1 MTTIQGK
8 KHIYTHIH
16 TSHIHRYTELTS
28 FAKILMSSFC
38 CENSVFNVFKFINN
52 CSLSSFLLFNLFI
65 NISRC
70 CDTFCN
76 KANLSSRNLAKLI
89 IPLNCRLKRFDDG
102 ANKSLVPIV

>member
-8 KHIYTHIH
+8 KHIYTYIHI
-16 TSHIHRYTELTS
+16 YTELTS
-28 FAKILMSSFC
+28 FANTLISSFC

-52 CSLSSFLLFNLFI
+52 CSLLSFLLFNLFI

-70 CDTFCN
+70 CDTSCN
-76 KANLSSRNLAKLI
+76 KANLSSRNLAKLM
-89 IPLNCRLKRFDDG
+89 IPLNCLLKRFDDG